1 MTPQLLQLP
10 ECGCLTEE
18 TSNEMTKRWVVVTGA
33 SSGIGLEFARQLAQR
48 GHPVLAIAR
57 RRERLEA
64 LAKEAAEHG
73 GRIESLSADL
83 ATEEGLA
90 LVSRRVDELAEIE
103 LLINN
108 AGVATA
114 GDFVGSSLD
123 REIAEIKLNVEAV
136 VRLTQRVLGPMVKRQ
151 HGAVINLASVVG
163 FQPFPHFAVYA
174 ATKAFVIS
182 FTEALAEELKGTGVR
197 ILALCPGSV
206 KTEIDVFAHNEGL
219 LGKLPSLTAEQVVK
233 TGLRALEKG
242 RVVKIVGWLNR
253 FLPFVNR
260 IMPRQAVR
268 WVMSVVA
275 KAPQGAPAEKTG

>member
-1 MTPQLLQLP
+1 MKV
-10 ECGCLTEE
+10 
-18 TSNEMTKRWVVVTGA
+18 TKGWAVVTGA
-33 SSGIGLEFARQLAQR
+33 SSGIGLEFARQLARR

-57 RRERLEA
+57 RRERLVG

-73 GRIESLSADL
+73 GWIESLSADL

-114 GDFVGSSLD
+114 GDFVGASLD

-206 KTEIDVFAHNEGL
+206 RTEIDVFAHNEGL
-219 LGKLPSLTAEQVVK
+219 LGKLPSLTAEQVVR
-233 TGLRALEKG
+233 TGLRTLENG
-242 RVVKIVGWLNR
+242 RVIKVVGGLNQ
-253 FLPFVNR
+253 FLPFMGR
-260 IMPRQAVR
+260 IMPRQTMRWLMGVSVKPAGTRSTEKVR
-268 WVMSVVA
+268 
-275 KAPQGAPAEKTG
+275 T

>member
-1 MTPQLLQLP
+1 
-10 ECGCLTEE
+10 
-18 TSNEMTKRWVVVTGA
+18 MTKRWAVVTGA

-64 LAKEAAEHG
+64 LAKEAAEHA

-114 GDFVGSSLD
+114 GDFVGASLD

-136 VRLTQRVLGPMVKRQ
+136 VRLTQRVLRPMVKRQ

-182 FTEALAEELKGTGVR
+182 FTEALAEELRGTGVR